1 MYGFRTEKEVPM
13 SIVIVGGNERMER
26 QYSDLCKAYSCKA
39 KVFTKNSGKMKCIGS
54 PDLIVVFTS
63 TVSHKMLRSV
73 EAETKGQNVN
83 IVHSPSASMSALKS
97 ILNAHVGAMA

>member
-1 MYGFRTEKEVPM
+1 M

-39 KVFTKNSGKMKCIGS
+39 KVFTKNSGNMKCIGR

-63 TVSHKMLRSV
+63 TVSHKMLRSM
-73 EAETKGQNVN
+73 EQETKGQDVRV
-83 IVHSPSASMSALKS
+83 VHSRTASMSALRS
-97 ILNAHVGAMA
+97 ILDPHVGAIA